1 MFVARALRVSL
12 ARSRTLG
19 MWLGTFAPLHALAAQ
34 AATPPPA
41 VQAPSPMVEHTRVHE
56 RLMERPLDGVIHT
69 VAGPADRPVSLFI
82 PTTARSRDSLPVVI
96 HFHGAAWL
104 PHQAVA
110 ALPFPAI
117 SVAVN
122 LGAGS
127 SAYGRPFADS
137 AAFDALLRTVQRAI
151 AVVTERPV
159 TLGPI
164 TLTSYSAGYGA
175 VRAILRAPNAAA
187 RVQALLLLDGL
198 HTSYV
203 PDGRTMAEGG
213 VLDTTNLAPFA
224 EFARAAV
231 RGERRLLITHSE
243 IFPGAY
249 ASTTETADWMLGA
262 LQLKRTAVLTWGPRG
277 MQQLSALRAGGFEL
291 HGYAGNSAPDHVD
304 QLHALPELLTR
315 LLQR

>member
-1 MFVARALRVSL
+1 MAAITLSVTLASCAPARV
-12 ARSRTLG
+12 RS
-19 MWLGTFAPLHALAAQ
+19 AQ
-34 AATPPPA
+34 ATTPAP
-41 VQAPSPMVEHTRVHE
+41 VSQAPSPMVEQTRAHE
-56 RLMERPLDGVIHT
+56 RLVERPLDGVT
-69 VAGPADRPVSLFI
+69 RTFVGPADRPVSVFI
-82 PTTARSRDSLPVVI
+82 PTAAHTRDSLPVVV

-110 ALPFPAI
+110 ALAFPAV

-127 SAYGRPFADS
+127 SAYGRPFADA
-137 AAFDALLRTVQRAI
+137 AAFDALLRAVQRDLADL
-151 AVVTERPV
+151 TDRPV

-175 VRAILRAPNAAA
+175 VRAILRTSPAAS
-187 RVQALLLLDGL
+187 RVQSLLLLDGL

-203 PDGRTMAEGG
+203 PEGHTLADGG
-213 VLDTTNLAPFA
+213 VLDTTNLVPFL

-249 ASTTETADWMLGA
+249 ASTTETADWMLDA
-262 LQLKRTAVLTWGPRG
+262 LVLKRTAVLAWGPRG
-277 MQQLSALRAGGFEL
+277 MQQLSMTRESGFEL

-304 QLHALPELLTR
+304 QLHALPELLAR